1 MFSAETPNEPII
13 FPNYKHGYHARRVEF
28 EITLTD
34 SLNTAFII
42 GIFSHGSFFNRH
54 GNYSLILRMSLKN

>member
-42 GIFSHGSFFNRH
+42 GIFPSWEFF
-54 GNYSLILRMSLKN
+54 LIDMETIL